1 MFFETNTRTFVKTF
15 SWRFVVLILDFLVAY
30 LLLKD
35 LQIATGFALTK
46 LVIATV
52 AFYIHERVWNKIRWG
67 KKS

>member
-1 MFFETNTRTFVKTF
+1 MFFETNTRTFVKAF